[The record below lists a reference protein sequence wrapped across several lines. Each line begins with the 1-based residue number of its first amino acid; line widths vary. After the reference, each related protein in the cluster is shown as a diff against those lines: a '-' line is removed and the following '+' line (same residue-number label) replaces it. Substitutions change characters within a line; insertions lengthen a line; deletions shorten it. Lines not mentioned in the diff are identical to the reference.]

1 MRKFFGSSSFARDSF
16 YILLAV
22 EVLMSFTFLGY
33 FHFPP
38 ISITIAYLP
47 VIIAACVF
55 GTRQAVLTGIV
66 FGLSS
71 LYKASASYVMPLDMV
86 FSPFNSSEP
95 LASLFLSVGTRALF
109 GLLIGL
115 AFDAVRGCK
124 RFRSWMCLL
133 TLLSIRLHSFLVCG
147 AMGILFPQFNVTY
160 ATSFKLDKYDFCA
173 ALVVLFIVPCV
184 WELYNSARVQQLK
197 TYIDHSGVDSY
208 VQRSLRKRALSF
220 FTVAVTMTLIT
231 AAYFSQRT
239 AFMLDKHGVEI
250 SAHISGDLLHLQFMF
265 VMAILAL
272 DFILMI
278 VGLWA
283 YKYLMYK
290 EYLGSL
296 DSLTGVMGR
305 KMFLNKC
312 VALQK
317 NRALLKSKA
326 KGWFLFFDVDAFKSI
341 NDTYGHLVGDEVL
354 CGFAKRLDEALSPYG
369 VVGRLGGDE
378 FAAILHKPITQ
389 NALAALLDDLYKD
402 LADILPQQKVTCS
415 IGVCSFTYPQ
425 EIRKLMYATDKA
437 LYKAKERGRA
447 CYVFGEAE
455 NKE

>member
-38 ISITIAYLP
+38 ISFTIAYLP

-66 FGLSS
+66 FGLGS

-86 FSPFNSSEP
+86 FSPFSSSEP

-184 WELYNSARVQQLK
+184 WELYHSKKIEHIK
-197 TYIDHSGVDSY
+197 TYIDRCSTDTY
-208 VQRSLRKRALSF
+208 VQLSLRKRALSF

-231 AAYFSQRT
+231 SAYFSQRT
-239 AFMLDKHGVEI
+239 AFMLDKHGVKI

-278 VGLWA
+278 VVLWA

-312 VALQK
+312 AVLQNRKALVQ
-317 NRALLKSKA
+317 SKA
-326 KGWFLFFDVDAFKSI
+326 QGWFLFF
-341 NDTYGHLVGDEVL
+341 
-354 CGFAKRLDEALSPYG
+354 
-369 VVGRLGGDE
+369 
-378 FAAILHKPITQ
+378 
-389 NALAALLDDLYKD
+389 
-402 LADILPQQKVTCS
+402 
-415 IGVCSFTYPQ
+415 
-425 EIRKLMYATDKA
+425 
-437 LYKAKERGRA
+437 
-447 CYVFGEAE
+447 
-455 NKE
+455 

>member
-1 MRKFFGSSSFARDSF
+1 MSKFFGSSSFDRGSF
-16 YILLAV
+16 CILLVV

-38 ISITIAYLP
+38 ISFTIAYLP
-47 VIIAACVF
+47 VIIAACLF
-55 GTRQAVLTGIV
+55 GPRQAVLTGIV
-66 FGLSS
+66 FGLGS

-109 GLLIGL
+109 GLFAGL

-184 WELYNSARVQQLK
+184 WELYHSKKIEQLK
-197 TYIDHSGVDSY
+197 TYIDRCSTATY
-208 VQRSLRKRALSF
+208 VQRLLRKRVLSF

-278 VGLWA
+278 VALWA
-283 YKYLMYK
+283 YKYLIYK

-312 VALQK
+312 AVLQNRKALVQ
-317 NRALLKSKA
+317 SKA
-326 KGWFLFFDVDAFKSI
+326 QGWFLFFDVDAFKSV

-354 CGFAKRLDEALSPYG
+354 RGFARRLDEALSPYG

-378 FAAILHKPITQ
+378 FAAILYKPITQ
-389 NALAALLDDLYKD
+389 KELSALLDDLYKH
-402 LADILPQQKVTCS
+402 LADILPQQRITSS

-437 LYKAKERGRA
+437 LYKAKEQGRA
-447 CYVFGEAE
+447 CYVFGDVES
-455 NKE
+455 KE